1 MYLSFAFRTSTAIRL
16 PGALLVT
23 ALLAGPAGAAD
34 SAVILQYHHVDAST
48 PPSTSVSPEVF
59 AAHLNYLEERRFTVL
74 PVSEI
79 VEALGSG
86 RELPDLCV
94 GITFDDAYSSVGE
107 SAWPLLRE
115 RGWPATIFVTTGGV
129 DDGIASYLTWDE
141 MKQMAAEGAEFGGH
155 SVTHDYLIRRRPDES
170 ESEWHRRVR
179 EDIRVSC
186 ERVEEQLLSGDARC
200 RLFAYPYG
208 EYDRALREIVAD
220 LGLVGF
226 GQHSGPVGPLSD
238 TLALPRFPAS
248 GPYADLGDLATK
260 LYTLPLPVRRADPLD
275 PVLPEDLERPVLRL
289 ELAAGD
295 YRLRELAAYASG
307 QGRIDI
313 RIVRE
318 GDPEATAG
326 AADRERDPTETPAGA
341 VIEIVPSADLPEGRS
356 RYNITAPQRGS
367 DPATLPGFPEGV
379 PGGLPGGVRYY
390 WYSHLW
396 IR

>member
-1 MYLSFAFRTSTAIRL
+1 MRRAASVALAA
-16 PGALLVT
+16 ALLCVG
-23 ALLAGPAGAAD
+23 LSAGPAGAAR
-34 SAVILQYHHVDAST
+34 SAVILQYHHVDAAT

-79 VEALGSG
+79 VDALLSD
-86 RELPDLCV
+86 RDLPDLCV
-94 GITFDDAYSSVGE
+94 GLTFDDAYRSVLE

-115 RGWPATIFVTTGGV
+115 REWPATIFVNTGGV
-129 DDGIASYLTWDE
+129 DDGIGSYLTWEE
-141 MKQMAAEGAEFGGH
+141 MRRMAAEGAEFGGH
-155 SVTHDYLIRRRPDES
+155 SVTHDYLIRRRPEES
-170 ESEWHRRVR
+170 GAEWRRRVR

-186 ERVEEQLLSGDARC
+186 ERIEEEILAGDGRC

-208 EYDRALREIVAD
+208 EYDNDLREIVAE

-238 TLALPRFPAS
+238 SLALPRFPAS
-248 GPYADLGDLATK
+248 GPYADIDGLATK
-260 LYTLPLPVRRADPLD
+260 LYSLPLPVRRADPID
-275 PVLPEDLERPVLRL
+275 PVLPEDLGRPVLRL
-289 ELAAGD
+289 ELVPGD
-295 YRLRELAAYASG
+295 YRPGELAAYASG
-307 QGRIDI
+307 QGRIEV

-318 GDPEATAG
+318 GSPVDRSQGDAG
-326 AADRERDPTETPAGA
+326 N
-341 VIEIVPSADLPEGRS
+341 VVVEIVPATDLPPGRS
-356 RYNITAPQRGS
+356 RYNLTAPQRGA
-367 DPATLPGFPEGV
+367 PAALPDFPEGI